1 MNLMFILPDQIL
13 RQPQP
18 HNNTPIKITLLKTNK
33 NQQKKRSHRKIP
45 NGNYVTEN
53 YNNWKNTI
61 TEIKWIVEWI

>member
-33 NQQKKRSHRKIP
+33 NQQKKE
-45 NGNYVTEN
+45 VTER
-53 YNNWKNTI
+53 YQM
-61 TEIKWIVEWI
+61 EIM